1 MGNSYLEDTARII
14 TFEIRLDFG
23 LILAVF
29 LGLVLF
35 GLLFNQFV
43 AWLERRGYAE
53 GFMGLIVALG
63 VICTLF
69 GIALISVPAA
79 LIALVGFCASGI
91 PMVLGSLIRYAR
103 KREHVQSLIKKS
115 VGMDGD
121 QHK

>member
-1 MGNSYLEDTARII
+1 MGNSYLQDTARII
-14 TFEIRLDFG
+14 SFEIRLDFG

-91 PMVLGSLIRYAR
+91 PMILGSLIRYAR
-103 KREHVQSLIKKS
+103 KRERVQKLLRRS
-115 VGMDGD
+115 VGMDGE
-121 QHK
+121 